1 MVSRLNLCT
10 AAMRSIGGSVTP
22 GLGGPGSYG
31 VGVGAGGRGWVGPGR
46 TRLAVRRLHPSLGG
60 RRRRVGRGSLS
71 PELPGPKIS
80 VFKNSWILSICVNV
94 QNPCTSARMHWGG
107 AQERP
112 KNLKPFT
119 HNI

>member
-80 VFKNSWILSICVNV
+80 VFKKTYGFCQFVSMFKSMQI
-94 QNPCTSARMHWGG
+94 R
-107 AQERP
+107 
-112 KNLKPFT
+112 
-119 HNI
+119 